1 VAPRTVVRM
10 FDTSEVAAEPGS
22 SVLPETAV
30 LAQVL
35 ASLVTLDF
43 AEDDHDRIEQ
53 IAWLERISNA
63 AHGTLAAI
71 SVEFADSQAA
81 ERRRLGVPE
90 RRQQRGAAE
99 QLSMARR
106 VSPHQAATDLALA
119 HAWRDRFPGV
129 GAKLRAGVT
138 NAWAAR
144 LVVDETKQL
153 DDTLAR
159 VVDDRLAPDLESLT
173 AAQAGKAARFHAQ
186 QLDPQAYLNRIAKAA
201 DDRRVSLRPAPDTMT
216 WLTALLPVKDGVATW
231 ARLDR
236 DARTA
241 RSAGDPR
248 TLDQL
253 RADLLV
259 DRLTGQPASEPTGVD
274 LQLTLGV
281 DTLLRDGDTP
291 AVLHGY
297 GPVPAP
303 YARMLIGRAG
313 SGADKQQAKAKVWL
327 RRLFTDP
334 VDGSVVDIDS
344 HRRRFDP
351 TLLRFIDARDQT
363 CRMPGCDAPI
373 AHHDHITRHADT
385 GPTSATNAQGTCAAW
400 NQLKDE
406 PGWQVETVPVDAGHT
421 TTNPA
426 VSITTPTNH
435 TYNSTAPPAL
445 GRATHPPP
453 ETRDSDVA

>member
-1 VAPRTVVRM
+1 M
-10 FDTSEVAAEPGS
+10 FDTSVVTAQPGS
-22 SVLPETAV
+22 SVLPSTAV
-30 LAQVL
+30 LAQL
-35 ASLVTLDF
+35 LTSLVTLDF
-43 AEDDHDRIEQ
+43 AEDDHGRIEQ

-81 ERRRLGVPE
+81 ERRRLGVVE
-90 RRQQRGAAE
+90 HRQDRGAAE
-99 QLSMARR
+99 QLCMARG
-106 VSPHQAATDLALA
+106 VSPRQAATDLALA
-119 HAWRDRFPGV
+119 RAWRDRFPRV

-138 NAWAAR
+138 SAWAAR
-144 LVVDETKQL
+144 LVVDETRQL
-153 DDTLAR
+153 DDSTAR
-159 VVDDRLAPDLESLT
+159 AVDDRLAPVLESLT

-186 QLDPQAYLNRIAKAA
+186 HLDPQAYLDRIARAA

-216 WLTALLPVKDGVATW
+216 WLSALLPVKDGVATW
-231 ARLDR
+231 ASLDR
-236 DARTA
+236 EARTA

-259 DRLTGQPASEPTGVD
+259 DRMAGKAASEPGID

-281 DTLLRDGDTP
+281 DTLLHDGDTP

-303 YARMLIGRAG
+303 YARMLIGQAAG
-313 SGADKQQAKAKVWL
+313 SGTDGQQAKAKVWL

-344 HRRRFDP
+344 HRRRFDA

-363 CRMPGCDAPI
+363 CRMPGCDAAI
-373 AHHDHITRHADT
+373 AHHDHITRHADS
-385 GPTSATNAQGTCAAW
+385 GPTTAANAQGTCAAW

-406 PGWQVETVPVDAGHT
+406 PGWQVETTSPVGKGKPA
-421 TTNPA
+421 TNPSI
-426 VSITTPTNH
+426 SITTPTNH

-445 GRATHPPP
+445 GHGTHPPP
-453 ETRDSDVA
+453 ENRDDSDAA